1 MIKSYC
7 FALARLIRQK
17 IIFGLFLMPLL
28 AKAEELA
35 IDNPL
40 SGVTDIPTLL
50 KNVTNYILGISGTLM
65 VMVLIIAGI
74 RYITAGANT
83 SRANEAKK
91 MLKWAIAGILL
102 VLGAFAILNTI
113 INALSGG

>member
-65 VMVLIIAGI
+65 VLIIAGI

-102 VLGAFAILNTI
+102 VLGAFAIINTI